1 MTENV
6 ETWWVVLFD
15 SVHHAMQAEKNLKEE
30 GVPYKLVPVPRHIS
44 SDCGVC
50 IRFSAADRSRV
61 TGILDRRGTYREI
74 RPL

>member
-15 SVHHAMQAEKNLKEE
+15 SVHHAVQAEKILKEE
-30 GVPYKLVPVPRHIS
+30 GVPFKLVPVPRHIS

-50 IRFSAADRSRV
+50 IRFSAGDRSRV
-61 TGILDRRGTYREI
+61 VDILDRRGTYREI